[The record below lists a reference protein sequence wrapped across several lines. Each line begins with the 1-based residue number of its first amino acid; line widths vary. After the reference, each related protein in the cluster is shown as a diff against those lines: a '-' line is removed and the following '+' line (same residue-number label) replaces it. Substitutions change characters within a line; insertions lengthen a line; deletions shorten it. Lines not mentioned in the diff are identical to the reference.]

1 MRLTLTDAPDATARE
16 VIVEGL
22 VAYNEAHAGPR
33 DWRPLA
39 VLLHD
44 EADRLVGGL
53 LGGTSYGWLF
63 VELLFVPDHLRGQ
76 RLGADLLARAE
87 EEARARGCIGSR
99 LDTFEFQA
107 RGFYEKL
114 GYQLFGQLEDC
125 PPGFSRYFMQKKL

>member
-1 MRLTLTDAPDATARE
+1 MRLTLTDAPEPAARDL
-16 VIVEGL
+16 IVEGL
-22 VAYNEAHAGPR
+22 MGYNESHAGPR

-44 EADRLVGGL
+44 DADRLVGGL
-53 LGGTSYGWLF
+53 LGGSSYGWLY
-63 VELLFVPDHLRGQ
+63 VELLFVPQHLRG
-76 RLGADLLARAE
+76 RGLGADLLARAE
-87 EEARARGCIGSR
+87 DEARARSCVGSR

-114 GYQLFGQLEDC
+114 GYDLFGQLDDH